1 MSIKELICDLPKF
14 MIPYDFFDLY
24 WYIKLIQN
32 SKYDIIIP
40 KNVILNLNNNFNIS
54 NNKNLNIKIDEFKD
68 YIRTHDDFKLF
79 RSSKILYYN
88 TEIPDNM
95 IQCENCGNIWDG
107 NAQCNCWGWNYILE
121 QFNDDIDEDI
131 PTILSID
138 NDGITDT
145 ESIDSDEEN

>member
-1 MSIKELICDLPKF
+1 MFILI
-14 MIPYDFFDLY
+14 Y
-24 WYIKLIQN
+24 
-32 SKYDIIIP
+32 
-40 KNVILNLNNNFNIS
+40 
-54 NNKNLNIKIDEFKD
+54 NKNNMNSDEEHETYLMED
-68 YIRTHDDFKLF
+68 
-79 RSSKILYYN
+79 
-88 TEIPDNM
+88 EDNL
-95 IQCENCGNIWDG
+95 IHTINQVEQGQLIVCNNCGNIWDG